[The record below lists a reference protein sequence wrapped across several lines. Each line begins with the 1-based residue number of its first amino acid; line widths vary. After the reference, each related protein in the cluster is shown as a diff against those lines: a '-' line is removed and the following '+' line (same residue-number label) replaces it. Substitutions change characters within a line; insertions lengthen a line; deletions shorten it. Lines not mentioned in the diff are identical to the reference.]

1 MKWLIHRYI
10 LRALLVPFGLSLLVF
25 TFTFFIYRVFQLT
38 EMVVNRGMMLSD
50 VVRVL
55 VYASPYFF
63 MFTIPMAVLFAVVL
77 TFIKLTTDNEIL
89 ALKAAGVS
97 LYRLLPPVYV
107 LVFFGFMLTLLTSTY
122 FVPRGNTAMAD
133 LIFKMTSSRAD
144 IAVRERIFIE
154 DFEGISLYIE
164 SVDTRTGELKNVFVY
179 DDRDPDVDS
188 AITAESGLLLRDEA
202 RREVVL
208 RLFNG
213 SIDRL
218 QRNWSRTQTITFA
231 TYDLK
236 VNAQDLAAARRSA
249 ARHRSEY
256 TMGELAEFM
265 RQKKG
270 KDPKGYMLMATIF
283 HERLA
288 IPFACIVLGLLAVP
302 LGMGSRSGSYARSRG
317 VVLGVLAF
325 LSYYLLYSL
334 FRGFG
339 DKGLLPVW
347 VSLWIPNLM
356 FLVMTLVLTRRSARE
371 RPLGWWDRLQEF
383 RLWTKLT
390 EKED

>member
-1 MKWLIHRYI
+1 MRWLIHRYI
-10 LRALLVPFGLSLLVF
+10 FRALLVPFGLSLLIF

-38 EMVVNRGMMLSD
+38 EMVVNRGMMLTD
-50 VVRVL
+50 VIKVL
-55 VYASPYFF
+55 AYASPYFF
-63 MFTIPMAVLFAVVL
+63 MFTIPMSVLFAVVL
-77 TFIKLTTDNEIL
+77 TFLKLSSDNEIM
-89 ALKAAGVS
+89 ALKAAGIS
-97 LYRLLPPVYV
+97 LYKLLPPVYV
-107 LVFFGFMLTLLTSTY
+107 LVTFGFLLTLLTSTY

-144 IAVRERIFIE
+144 IAVRERIFID

-164 SVDTRTGELKNVFVY
+164 SVDSRTGELKNVFIY
-179 DDRDPDVDS
+179 DDRDPDVDA
-188 AITAESGLLLRDEA
+188 AITAESGLLLRDPA
-202 RREVVL
+202 QREVVL

-213 SIDRL
+213 AIDRL
-218 QRNWSRTQTITFA
+218 QRNWSKTQTITFA

-236 VNAQDLAAARRSA
+236 VNAQDLAAARRA
-249 ARHRSEY
+249 AAKHRSEY

-265 RQKKG
+265 RQKKN
-270 KDPKGYMLMATIF
+270 KDPKGYTLMATIF

-302 LGMGSRSGSYARSRG
+302 LGLGSRSASYAKSKG

-339 DKGLLPVW
+339 DKGVLPVW
-347 VSLWIPNLM
+347 ISLWIPNVV
-356 FLVMTLVLTRRSARE
+356 FLFLTVVLTERSARE
-371 RPLGWWDRLQEF
+371 KPLGLWNRLPEF
-383 RLWTKLT
+383 RLWTRLT
-390 EKED
+390 EKEE

>member
-1 MKWLIHRYI
+1 MRWLIHRYI
-10 LRALLVPFGLSLLVF
+10 LRALLVPFGLSLLIF

-50 VVRVL
+50 VVLVL
-55 VYASPYFF
+55 AYASPYFF

-77 TFIKLTTDNEIL
+77 TFIKLSTDNEIL
-89 ALKAAGVS
+89 ALKAAGIS

-107 LVFFGFMLTLLTSTY
+107 LVAFGFIMTLVTSTY

-144 IAVRERIFIE
+144 IAVRERIFID

-179 DDRDPDVDS
+179 DDRDPEVDS

-202 RREVVL
+202 QREVVL

-218 QRNWSRTQTITFA
+218 RRNWSKTQTITFA

-236 VNAQDLAAARRSA
+236 VNAQDLAAARRAA

-256 TMGELAEFM
+256 TMGELSAFM
-265 RQKKG
+265 KQKKG
-270 KDPKGYMLMATIF
+270 KDKKGYTLMATIF

-302 LGMGSRSGSYARSRG
+302 LGLGNRASNYARSRG

-325 LSYYLLYSL
+325 LGYYLLYSL

-339 DKGLLPVW
+339 DKGILPVW
-347 VSLWIPNLM
+347 LSLWIPNVL
-356 FLVMTLVLTRRSARE
+356 FLILTLVLTKRSAQE
-371 RPLGWWDRLQEF
+371 RSLGWWERLPEF
-383 RLWTKLT
+383 RFWARLT
-390 EKED
+390 EKEG